1 MKTRR
6 RLRMGMVG
14 GGEGAF
20 IGEVHRI
27 ASRLDDGI
35 ELVAGAFSSTPEKA
49 WRSGERLHLDRERN
63 YASYQTMVEGELALP
78 VDQRIDFV
86 SIVTP
91 NFLHVPIAKTFLEA
105 GFHVVC
111 DKPLSASLE
120 DALELREV
128 VRRTGNLFAL
138 THNYTGYPLVK
149 EARTRV
155 RRGDLGKILKIV
167 AEYPQGWLA
176 SDLEATGQKQASWR
190 TDPTKSGK
198 TCCLGDIGSHAE
210 NLARYVTGLEIA
222 ELCADFTTFVP
233 GRALEDDANLLL
245 RYEGGAKGVLHAS
258 QISVGE
264 ENGLNLRVYGEN
276 GSLAW
281 RQEIPQELCLK
292 MNGQP
297 EQVLRPGNA
306 YLSAEAQAASRLPP
320 GHPEAFLEAFANLYR
335 AFSSAVHDRLE
346 GVAPPIEGYDF
357 PDIDDGIAG
366 MLFIETAVSSAV
378 NGSVWTPMQRAD

>member
-1 MKTRR
+1 MTTKR
-6 RLRMGMVG
+6 RLRVGMVG

-27 ASRLDDGI
+27 AMRLDDCY

-49 WRSGERLHLDRERN
+49 RRSGEALHVSPKRN
-63 YASYQTMVEGELALP
+63 YPSYEAMAEAEAVLP
-78 VDQRIDFV
+78 ENERIDLV
-86 SIVTP
+86 VVVTP
-91 NFLHVPIAKTFLEA
+91 NFLHVPVVRTFLEA

-111 DKPLSASLE
+111 DKPLSASFE

-128 VRRTGNLFAL
+128 VRRTGKIFAL

-149 EARTRV
+149 EARARV
-155 RRGDLGKILKIV
+155 RGGELGRILKIV

-176 SDLEATGQKQASWR
+176 TDLEASGQKQASWR

-222 ELCADFTTFVP
+222 ELCADFTTYVP

-245 RYEGGAKGVLHAS
+245 RFEGGAKGVLHAS

-264 ENGLNLRVYGEN
+264 ENGLHLRVYGEK
-276 GSLAW
+276 GSLSW
-281 RQEIPQELCLK
+281 KQEIPQELVLK
-292 MNGQP
+292 MKDQP
-297 EQVLRPGNA
+297 AQVLRPGNA
-306 YLSAEAQAASRLPP
+306 YLSPEAQAASRLPP

-335 AFSSAVHDRLE
+335 AVAEAVHDAAE
-346 GVAPPIEGYDF
+346 GKAPPPAGYDF

-366 MLFIETAVSSAV
+366 MQFIETAVASAIE
-378 NGSVWTPMQRAD
+378 GAVWKPMISA

>member
-1 MKTRR
+1 
-6 RLRMGMVG
+6 MVG

-27 ASRLDDGI
+27 AMRLDDCY

-49 WRSGERLHLDRERN
+49 RRSGEALHVSPKRN
-63 YASYQTMVEGELALP
+63 YPSYEAMAEAEAVLP
-78 VDQRIDFV
+78 ENERIDLV
-86 SIVTP
+86 VVVTP
-91 NFLHVPIAKTFLEA
+91 NFLHVPVVRTFLEA

-111 DKPLSASLE
+111 DKPLSASFE

-128 VRRTGNLFAL
+128 VRRTGKIFAL

-149 EARTRV
+149 EARARV
-155 RRGDLGKILKIV
+155 RGGELGRILKIV

-176 SDLEATGQKQASWR
+176 TDLEASGQKQASWR

-222 ELCADFTTFVP
+222 ELCADFTTYVP

-245 RYEGGAKGVLHAS
+245 RFEGGAKGVLHAS

-264 ENGLNLRVYGEN
+264 ENGLHLRVYGEK
-276 GSLAW
+276 GSLSW
-281 RQEIPQELCLK
+281 KQEIPQELVLK
-292 MNGQP
+292 MKDQP
-297 EQVLRPGNA
+297 AQVLRPGNA
-306 YLSAEAQAASRLPP
+306 YLSPEAQAASRLPP

-335 AFSSAVHDRLE
+335 AVAEAVHDAAE
-346 GVAPPIEGYDF
+346 GKAPPPAGYDF

-366 MLFIETAVSSAV
+366 MQFIETAVASAIE
-378 NGSVWTPMQRAD
+378 GAVWKPMISA